1 VERYRVGDR
10 IGGISLGSLVTVFAF
25 FGLAILALADRGE
38 GDTAKGR
45 AAATRWLGLQ
55 AYLRG
60 DESFALLPPTAV
72 AVWDRYLSYGDALD
86 ATPVCSALIDL
97 GAGNRKR
104 PWSSFG
110 GTWHR
115 MRVRYPGLWG
125 WYGSADGVIRR
136 SLMRGG
142 AATFGLPLAG
152 FFLGVLVLL
161 LHGQVVSRVPP
172 AYFAWADQ
180 GTAVVGVGLMA
191 VSVFGQGLRLPRLW
205 GRYGQ
210 TALRL
215 AAWSLVQ
222 MSVGLLVLAS
232 SRALAS
238 TAPRR
243 DMIEAAAL
251 ALALGLILRAG
262 YRLVRTIVDLAAPV
276 TFDGEVLGTRVWRS
290 SSRGMDRARR
300 AWLYYLSVDSGSGH
314 RTTAWALPSELQP
327 ACANGDLVRL
337 TARPWSRRVTALS
350 VLAPPAMAG
359 SPDDPQFGHVIIELM
374 YLLQFEKRL
383 MDHVDVMADAILHRR
398 GVSFTADEA
407 LAELHDLGNST
418 LHTATLIR
426 QRHSDP
432 ELREFFGALEARLR
446 DAISQMGSGPPAE
459 ADQFK

>member
-1 VERYRVGDR
+1 
-10 IGGISLGSLVTVFAF
+10 
-25 FGLAILALADRGE
+25 
-38 GDTAKGR
+38 
-45 AAATRWLGLQ
+45 
-55 AYLRG
+55 
-60 DESFALLPPTAV
+60 
-72 AVWDRYLSYGDALD
+72 
-86 ATPVCSALIDL
+86 
-97 GAGNRKR
+97 
-104 PWSSFG
+104 
-110 GTWHR
+110 
-115 MRVRYPGLWG
+115 
-125 WYGSADGVIRR
+125 
-136 SLMRGG
+136 
-142 AATFGLPLAG
+142 
-152 FFLGVLVLL
+152 
-161 LHGQVVSRVPP
+161 
-172 AYFAWADQ
+172 
-180 GTAVVGVGLMA
+180 
-191 VSVFGQGLRLPRLW
+191 
-205 GRYGQ
+205 
-210 TALRL
+210 
-215 AAWSLVQ
+215 
-222 MSVGLLVLAS
+222 
-232 SRALAS
+232 
-238 TAPRR
+238 
-243 DMIEAAAL
+243 
-251 ALALGLILRAG
+251 LILRGG

-300 AWLYYLSVDSGSGH
+300 AWLYYLSVDGGSGH

-426 QRHSDP
+426 QRHSDS